1 MLGMERE
8 LTPEMGMEP
17 SVCTLGELVQTRVP
31 MLGMERE
38 LTPEMGMEPVCV
50 LCRVV

>member
-1 MLGMERE
+1 
-8 LTPEMGMEP
+8 
-17 SVCTLGELVQTRVP
+17 VCTLGELVQTRVP